1 MSNPAMPGIVKIGES
16 NNIPRR
22 LKKEANKPDTW
33 KPPYPYKVE
42 FVLKTLD
49 HKLKEKDIHTFLDRQ
64 GKRICGGM
72 NKEFWSTTPEEVL
85 PLFRLMDGEFI
96 DGETFLLLTQQ
107 QFNDSEEDDIDEL
120 SESAVTTAISEISKD
135 NIDFEEQTESR
146 FRTFERYDYNDGVF
160 NDWCKRKR
168 ASYKS
173 IRRDNQGLNHPI
185 FTSVASKQ
193 GLRTWA
199 DWNVDKMS
207 FVLKENY
214 PWITPEIRA
223 VLKDCFP

>member
-1 MSNPAMPGIVKIGES
+1 
-16 NNIPRR
+16 
-22 LKKEANKPDTW
+22 
-33 KPPYPYKVE
+33 
-42 FVLKTLD
+42 
-49 HKLKEKDIHTFLDRQ
+49 
-64 GKRICGGM
+64 
-72 NKEFWSTTPEEVL
+72 
-85 PLFRLMDGEFI
+85 MDGEFI

-135 NIDFEEQTESR
+135 NSDFEEQTESR

-160 NDWCKRKR
+160 NAWCKRKR